1 MYHEVCYN
9 KGTEAGGG
17 RGGGELMGATRP
29 PPPPPPPLQSYV
41 MPATGLGLQARKND
55 TPSILQENVEIV

>member
-17 RGGGELMGATRP
+17 RGGRGVNVGHSLSL
-29 PPPPPPPLQSYV
+29 PPPPLQSYV